1 MAESDAG
8 RADLSALKIDRD
20 TRSRPPGRRKRW
32 LHLLWLLLP
41 VAAYLVYQN
50 ALVRVA
56 PTTMVRVATVQRVTG
71 SEATAELVATGY
83 VVAQVK
89 AAVSSKATG
98 RLRVLNVEEGDS
110 VRSGDVIAELEND
123 DIRADLDLAR
133 ANLKRARADSVQ
145 AALNFQRQQRLFAS
159 GHTTS
164 EVVEAATAA
173 YDRARAEV
181 EAMAATVD
189 GAKVALEN
197 TVIRAPFPG
206 TVLTKTADVGEMV
219 APFAS
224 ATSTKGSVVT
234 IADMK
239 SLEVEA
245 DVSESNINKV
255 TPGQPCEIVLDAYPD
270 HKYAGRVKKII
281 PTADR
286 TRATVMTKIAFD
298 SLDNRVLPE
307 MSARVN
313 FLPRGAAAAAAATD
327 LPPVLAVA
335 KAALTMRDGRQVV
348 FKVMAGKAQQ
358 VAVQTGR
365 QLRDVTEVL
374 SGLMVG
380 DSVVLSPAGG
390 LKAGDK
396 IEITN

>member
-1 MAESDAG
+1 MAESDAE

-20 TRSRPPGRRKRW
+20 TPSRPPGRRKHW

-197 TVIRAPFPG
+197 TVIRAPFSG

-224 ATSTKGSVVT
+224 AFT
-234 IADMK
+234 
-239 SLEVEA
+239 
-245 DVSESNINKV
+245 
-255 TPGQPCEIVLDAYPD
+255 
-270 HKYAGRVKKII
+270 
-281 PTADR
+281 
-286 TRATVMTKIAFD
+286 
-298 SLDNRVLPE
+298 
-307 MSARVN
+307 MSA
-313 FLPRGAAAAAAATD
+313 
-327 LPPVLAVA
+327 
-335 KAALTMRDGRQVV
+335 
-348 FKVMAGKAQQ
+348 MAWP
-358 VAVQTGR
+358 T
-365 QLRDVTEVL
+365 
-374 SGLMVG
+374 
-380 DSVVLSPAGG
+380 
-390 LKAGDK
+390 
-396 IEITN
+396 